1 MLNPFVR
8 TSAGIFVATGSR
20 AQEPTIAQRICAALS
35 GKIASDIEKALDP
48 VWWTEC
54 VGMIPGQMP
63 ANILKASNASIV
75 ASQGETVQIA
85 NLCISP
91 VFAKATVATLPA
103 AIAGL
108 VATLPNLTTLNS
120 LTISLS
126 MGGALQISLAI
137 ITIERAASSQPGLW
151 TESAAFERTETTVNY
166 GDATVASEIDELFGT
181 FEALTNEPYY
191 VCARASS

>member
-8 TSAGIFVATGSR
+8 TSAGIFAATGSR
-20 AQEPTIAQRICAALS
+20 AQEPTIAERICAAVS
-35 GKIASDIEKALDP
+35 GKIASDIDKALDSA
-48 VWWTEC
+48 WWTEC
-54 VGMIPGQMP
+54 AGMIPGQVP

-75 ASQGETVQIA
+75 AKQGEPIQIA

-91 VFAKATVATLPA
+91 VFANGTVATLPA

-108 VATLPNLTTLNS
+108 IATLPNLQSLNS

-126 MGGALQISLAI
+126 EGGALQISLAI
-137 ITIERAASSQPGLW
+137 ITIQRTGSSQPGLW

-166 GDATVASEIDELFGT
+166 GDENVASEIDELFGA
-181 FEALTNEPYY
+181 FEALKDEPYY